1 MPAMR
6 LAVPKEPQG
15 QGPFFHV
22 EFWHV
27 CGVAALVLAL
37 LAVTARNVL
46 FLHVS
51 LQSDLIEVAGA
62 VLLLAI
68 YIWRYRAQGT

>member
-1 MPAMR
+1 MPDMS
-6 LAVPKEPQG
+6 LAVPKEPQDRK
-15 QGPFFHV
+15 PFFHV

-27 CGVAALVLAL
+27 CGVAALVLAM
-37 LAVTARNVL
+37 LAITARNVL
-46 FLHVS
+46 YLHVS
-51 LQSDLIEVAGA
+51 LQSDLFGVAGA